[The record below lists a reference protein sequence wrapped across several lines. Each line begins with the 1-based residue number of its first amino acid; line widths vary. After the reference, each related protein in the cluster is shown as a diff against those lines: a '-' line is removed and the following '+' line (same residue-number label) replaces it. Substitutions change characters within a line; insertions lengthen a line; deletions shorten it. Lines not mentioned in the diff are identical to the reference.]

1 MVTKLQHYSQEQYT
15 QPPPGIPE
23 GMLPQNPD
31 PSVLPPPEPTPHVP
45 GSSFLPHFS
54 SANSEVFRQKRGRG
68 IRAGGGGGRG
78 AASSWRPN
86 RQEQQNMENKKIR
99 AENTEL
105 RGVIQ

>member
-1 MVTKLQHYSQEQYT
+1 
-15 QPPPGIPE
+15 
-23 GMLPQNPD
+23 MLPQNPD
-31 PSVLPPPEPTPHVP
+31 SSVMPPPEPAPHVP

-68 IRAGGGGGRG
+68 IRAGGGGRG

-105 RGVIQ
+105 RGVIH